1 MIISSVIGRLAA
13 VAKPPL
19 VAVEGAEELEAIARG
34 TAPAHATAFVVPFRE
49 AGSPNLHAANAWRQ
63 QIDTSFLVA
72 IVIRQHGDAKGARR
86 VSAIDTLR
94 GAVEAA
100 LAGWVHAAECLPIEL
115 AAANARTA
123 DNGVTWFVQ
132 TWRTNRWI
140 EGTTT

>member
-1 MIISSVIGRLAA
+1 MIISSVIDRLTA
-13 VAKPPL
+13 VAMPPL
-19 VAVEGAEELEAIARG
+19 VAVQGAEELEAIARG

-49 AGSPNLHAANAWRQ
+49 AGNANRYTANAWRQ
-63 QIDTSFLVA
+63 QIETSFLVA
-72 IVIRQHGDAKGARR
+72 LVIRQHADAKGSRR
-86 VSAIDTLR
+86 IAAIDLLR

-100 LAGWVHAAECLPIEL
+100 LAGWVHAPECLPLEL

-132 TWRTNRWI
+132 TWRTDRWI